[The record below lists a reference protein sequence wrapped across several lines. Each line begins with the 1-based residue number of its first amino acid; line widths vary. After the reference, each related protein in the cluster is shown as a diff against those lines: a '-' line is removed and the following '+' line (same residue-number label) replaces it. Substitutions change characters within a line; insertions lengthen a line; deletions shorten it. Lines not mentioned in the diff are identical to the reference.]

1 MVPSRVVVMGV
12 AGSGKS
18 TVAAELATRRGA
30 SFIEGDEFHSAS
42 NLERMAA
49 GVPLT
54 DDDRQ
59 PWLAAL
65 GQAMRSE
72 ERVVVACSALKR
84 AYRNALRGVGGVCFV
99 HLVVDR
105 DEILVRVG
113 KRSNHFMGTTM
124 IESQFEALEPPA
136 DDETDVVSV
145 DARGEPSSIV
155 DAVELALASQ
165 CR

>member
-30 SFIEGDEFHSAS
+30 SFIEGDDFHSVS
-42 NLERMAA
+42 NLEKMAA

-54 DDDRQ
+54 DDDRG

-65 GQAMRSE
+65 RNSMARKQN
-72 ERVVVACSALKR
+72 VVVACSALKR
-84 AYRNALRGVGGVCFV
+84 IHRDALRDVGDVRFV

-105 DEILVRVG
+105 DEIIARVR
-113 KRSNHFMGTTM
+113 KRPNHFMGTTM

-136 DDETDVVSV
+136 DDETDVVSI
-145 DARGEPSSIV
+145 DASGEVGAVV
-155 DAVELALASQ
+155 DAVEIALAS
-165 CR
+165 